1 VSFIRQTSTRRLV
14 AASTAVVA
22 IGGATAAIAAGT
34 LSAAGAKPPPRSL
47 ADALAVA
54 AASPDVPGV
63 TARITFTN
71 RLFPSGVVAGGSP
84 PLLSGGSGRL
94 WMTGDGRFRLE
105 LQSSSGDAQIV
116 GDGKAVTVSQP
127 STGTVYRF
135 VLPAPKAGA
144 SDTTKDAPPT
154 AASIQK
160 VLDQIAP
167 EALVSGA
174 TPTNVAGQAAYDVR
188 VAPAK
193 NGGLVGAAELAWD
206 AARGVPLK
214 FGIYARGATEPTL
227 ELAATDISYG
237 SIAAADVEV
246 PTPAGAKVQTIDL
259 SHNGD
264 AAGKP
269 AGNGSQTAAQVQ
281 ASIAFP
287 LHAPATVAGL
297 PLTSVRSVGAT
308 KDEASAVV
316 VYGEGLGS
324 IVVLEQKA
332 APGAAPAALPGGL
345 ELPTVSIGGAS
356 GTELS
361 TALGSI
367 VRVTKAGVS
376 YTVLGSVPAA
386 AAEAAARDAVA

>member
-14 AASTAVVA
+14 AVSTALVA
-22 IGGATAAIAAGT
+22 VGGATAAIAAGT
-34 LSAAGAKPPPRSL
+34 LSPAGAKPPPRSL

-54 AASPDVPGV
+54 AAAPDVPGV

-71 RLFPSGVVAGGSP
+71 RLLGSGIGVGGSP
-84 PLLSGGSGRL
+84 VLTGGSGRL
-94 WMTGDGRFRLE
+94 WMTADGRFRLE

-127 STGTVYRF
+127 STKTVYRF
-135 VLPAPKAGA
+135 VLPPSKPGVTETQK
-144 SDTTKDAPPT
+144 DTPPT

-160 VLDQIAP
+160 LLDQIAP

-174 TPTNVAGQAAYDVR
+174 TPTTVAGQAAYDVR

-227 ELAATDISYG
+227 ELAATEISYG
-237 SIAAADVEV
+237 PVAAADVEV

-259 SHNGD
+259 SQHGD

-269 AGNGSQTAAQVQ
+269 AAGNGTQTAAQVQ

-287 LHAPATVAGL
+287 LHAPATIAGL
-297 PLTSVRSVGAT
+297 PLTSVRSIGAT

-332 APGAAPAALPGGL
+332 APGAATAAQPGGL

-376 YTVLGSVPAA
+376 YTILGSVPAA